1 LNVPERY
8 RIGLGAV
15 GSYPYGVEFW
25 PENPGEP
32 IYFWEGSGH
41 MSAGGMFTAQQAL
54 ESQWRDHLETAGAI
68 WFVPFIERLAAGE
81 RLDMLEVEQAY
92 HRLHGSDAVIPKGS

>member
-1 LNVPERY
+1 MTY
-8 RIGLGAV
+8 RIGQGAV

-25 PENPGEP
+25 PDHPDGP

-54 ESQWRDHLETAGAI
+54 EPQWRDHLETAGAL
-68 WFVPFIERLAAGE
+68 WFVPFIECLASGE
-81 RLDMLEVEQAY
+81 RLDMLEVAQAY
-92 HRLHGSDAVIPKGS
+92 RQGHGANAVIPMGS